1 MPWRTVYKNIILPL
15 EINGK
20 KDRSKKTEV
29 ENLIKEFG
37 LEGFENFY
45 PGKYPA
51 E

>member
-1 MPWRTVYKNIILPL
+1 MPWRTVYKTSFFPL
-15 EINGK
+15 NKRQKGQVQ
-20 KDRSKKTEV
+20 KTEV